1 MKQCSLFTCVLLAG
15 GAVVVTAARPGDASE
30 SIDYSWLEQRFH
42 CAVPPA
48 VGDKAGNGMM

>member
-48 VGDKAGNGMM
+48 VGDKAW